1 MLKDKIA
8 KLRSD
13 ESYLRSQPGDTV
25 NPILAVKS
33 CLPTCLV
40 FKTEVH
46 IKS

>member
-1 MLKDKIA
+1 MLKDRQR
-8 KLRSD
+8 KLDQMNPTSA
-13 ESYLRSQPGDTV
+13 LQPGDTV

-33 CLPTCLV
+33 CLLTCLV